1 MKKIFIYG
9 LHTSNDDTIRYVGK
23 CMDPEYRLK
32 MHYSQRNSY
41 ESHKNKWIKKSIKN
55 GEEII
60 MTILEEVNEDNW
72 QYKEREW
79 IEKFENLTNI
89 AKGGKGGSS
98 KKYNI
103 KYHEMREIIQKY
115 NIKSKTDFLKFTK
128 SEKFPKN
135 LPKQPVS
142 YFKDNWISWGDF
154 LGTNRVQDNKAIEKY
169 ISYEEAKL
177 YIKSMNINSIK
188 EWKLNISNIPEFI
201 PNRPER
207 FYKKRGW
214 ISWVDFLGKKRIAN
228 QNRKIFSYE
237 DTKEIIKKL
246 NIKSIKEYKI
256 IQSELYLNELPVHPH
271 LTYKNKGFKNYDEFF
286 GRL

>member
-1 MKKIFIYG
+1 VKKVYIYG
-9 LHTSNDDTIRYVGK
+9 LHTSKDNTIRYVGK
-23 CMDPEYRLK
+23 CISPEYRLK

-41 ESHKNKWIKKSIKN
+41 ETHKNKWIKKSIKN

-60 MTILEEVNEDNW
+60 MTILEEVNEDDW
-72 QYKEREW
+72 QYKEIEW
-79 IEKFENLTNI
+79 IKRFENLTNI
-89 AKGGKGGSS
+89 SKGGKGGSS

-103 KYHEMREIIQKY
+103 KYNEMKEIIQNY

-128 SEKFPKN
+128 SETFPKN
-135 LPKQPVS
+135 LPKHPNS

-154 LGTNRVQDNKAIEKY
+154 LGTNRIQDNKLIEKY

-177 YIKSMNINSIK
+177 YIKNMNINSIR
-188 EWKLNISNIPEFI
+188 EWRLNINSIPEFI

-207 FYKKRGW
+207 FYKNRGW
-214 ISWVDFLGKKRIAN
+214 ISWIDFLGKKRIAN
-228 QNRKIFSYE
+228 KNRKMFSYE
-237 DTKEIIKKL
+237 VAKEKIKKL

-256 IQSELYLNELPVHPH
+256 VQSQMYLNELPVHPH